1 MQKANTEY
9 IESLESEILQ
19 LEQEWSDALAGI
31 RVQDYASYEEY
42 QEAIDLGI
50 TDGSRP
56 NDPVTRLEAAIM
68 ALRAAK
74 AGEQD

>member
-42 QEAIDLGI
+42 QEAIDR
-50 TDGSRP
+50 T
-56 NDPVTRLEAAIM
+56 NDYYTQKLDQTYE
-68 ALRAAK
+68 
-74 AGEQD
+74 